1 MQELPP
7 LVVRAPQAAA
17 EVGVPLTRRQL
28 TDAGGHIPAYQQAG
42 RHVGGGVGR
51 PDSSGLAEMSLLAAE
66 IGATRQWR

>member
-28 TDAGGHIPAYQQAG
+28 SDAGGHIPAYQQAG
-42 RHVGGGVGR
+42 RHVGGGVAGR
-51 PDSSGLAEMSLLAAE
+51 SW
-66 IGATRQWR
+66 ATRNSLVVGTRMG